1 MSVYAKDSADHLERA
16 LTSAVL
22 DQSLYPDEVVLVQDG
37 PVGVAL
43 ERTIE
48 RFVASC
54 PVPVHHLVMPENR
67 GLAAALTL
75 GLQSCSH
82 DIVARMDADDIAMPH
97 RFERQLAAFHDRR
110 LDLLGTGMF
119 EFAENGSGIV
129 ARRTPPVGERID
141 GFARFHDPFN
151 HPTVVYRRS
160 AVLRAGGYRP
170 MGLMED
176 YWLFARMIMT
186 KAAVDNLAEP
196 LLMYRVDSGAYSRRG
211 GLGQLRAELRLQRA
225 FRHSGFTTSGQ
236 MARNIIVRGGYRLIP
251 TAIRRALYRATLAR
265 KDDGVDRSSAE
276 VGR

>member
-1 MSVYAKDSADHLERA
+1 MTEPFSLLISVYAKDSVDHLERA
-16 LTSAVL
+16 LDSAVVT
-22 DQSLYPDEVVLVQDG
+22 QSRRPDEVVLVQDG

-43 ERTIE
+43 QHAIE
-48 RFVASC
+48 GFVATC
-54 PVPVHHLVMPENR
+54 PVPIQHLVLPENQ
-67 GLAAALTL
+67 GLAAALTH
-75 GLQSCSH
+75 GLKSCSH

-97 RFERQLAAFHDRR
+97 RFERQLEVLVERR

-129 ARRTPPVGERID
+129 ARRTPPIGDRISS
-141 GFARFHDPFN
+141 FARFHDPFN

-186 KAAVDNLAEP
+186 AAAVDNLPEP

-211 GLGQLRAELRLQRA
+211 GLRQLGAELRLQRA
-225 FRHSGFTTSGQ
+225 FRRSGFTSRGQ
-236 MARNIIVRGGYRLIP
+236 MVRNVLVRGGYRLIP
-251 TAIRRALYRATLAR
+251 TAVRRSLYRVTLAR
-265 KDDGVDRSSAE
+265 KDDGA
-276 VGR
+276 G